1 MRNVSKY
8 LILSAVLLLSVF
20 TTSCTNQSEQAV
32 INKATAITFEN
43 GTVKEYNSS
52 DIINPFKNIKVR
64 FSGKAGKGTATIDTS
79 NCEAIVK
86 DNFTFICENDG
97 NLINGNK
104 AIIKAIYDAKAFK
117 NSGYT
122 ITDNEKSYIVTGVDL
137 YPSAIKNYEK
147 DTLNSS
153 VRKLADKYIEDNIQ
167 TMDMEYDS
175 GKNRSGWSKSGSFE
189 YTYNYHDR
197 IMIYNYNRDDHSKN
211 AYFIIYELSNEINC
225 TEDMTTGE
233 NPMNAG
239 ESDMGWAYIV
249 AGASH
254 ITATSNMIFNNDF
267 NKKEASELSRSFK
280 TYKEAI
286 EYCTYGDGYITLRE
300 AFT

>member
-1 MRNVSKY
+1 MRNISKC

-20 TTSCTNQSEQAV
+20 TTSCANQSEQAI
-32 INKATAITFEN
+32 INKATAITFKN

-52 DIINPFKNIKVR
+52 DIINPFRDIKVR
-64 FSGKAGKGTATIDTS
+64 FSGKADKGTATIDTS

-86 DNFTFICENDG
+86 DNFTFICENNG
-97 NLINGNK
+97 NLINGSK
-104 AIIKAIYDAKAFK
+104 AKIKAIYDIKAFK

-147 DTLNSS
+147 DDLNSC
-153 VRKLADKYIEDNIQ
+153 VRKLADEYINNNIE

-175 GKNRSGWSKSGSFE
+175 GKNRSSWSKSGSFE
-189 YTYNYHDR
+189 YTYNYYDR
-197 IMIYNYNRDDHSKN
+197 IMIYNYNRDDYSKN

-233 NPMNAG
+233 NPMKAG
-239 ESDMGWAYIV
+239 ESDTGWVYIV
-249 AGASH
+249 AGAPSV
-254 ITATSNMIFNNDF
+254 TATSNMIFNSDF
-267 NKKEASELSRSFK
+267 NKKEASELVRSFT
-280 TYKEAI
+280 TYKEAV

-300 AFT
+300 LFT

>member
-1 MRNVSKY
+1 MRNISKC
-8 LILSAVLLLSVF
+8 LILSAVLILSVF
-20 TTSCTNQSEQAV
+20 TTSCANQSEQAI
-32 INKATAITFEN
+32 INKATAITFKN

-52 DIINPFKNIKVR
+52 DIINPFRDIKVR
-64 FSGKAGKGTATIDTS
+64 FSGKADKGTATIDTS

-86 DNFTFICENDG
+86 DNFTFICENNG
-97 NLINGNK
+97 NLINGSK
-104 AIIKAIYDAKAFK
+104 AKIKAIYDIKAFK

-147 DTLNSS
+147 DDLNSC
-153 VRKLADKYIEDNIQ
+153 VRKLADEYINNNIE

-189 YTYNYHDR
+189 YTYNYYDR
-197 IMIYNYNRDDHSKN
+197 IMIYNYNRDDYSKN

-233 NPMNAG
+233 NPMKAG
-239 ESDMGWAYIV
+239 ESDTGWVYIV
-249 AGASH
+249 AGAPSV
-254 ITATSNMIFNNDF
+254 TATSDMIFNGDF
-267 NKKEASELSRSFK
+267 NKKEASELVRSFT
-280 TYKEAI
+280 TYKEAV

-300 AFT
+300 LFT

>member
-1 MRNVSKY
+1 MKNIPKY

-20 TTSCTNQSEQAV
+20 PTSCANHSEQAV
-32 INKATAITFEN
+32 INTTITFEN
-43 GTVKEYNSS
+43 GTIKEYNSS
-52 DIINPFKNIKVR
+52 DIINPFRNIKVR

-86 DNFTFICENDG
+86 DNFTFICENNG

-104 AIIKAIYDAKAFK
+104 ATIKAIYDTKAFK

-122 ITDNEKSYIVTGVDL
+122 ITNSEKSYIVTGVDL

-153 VRKLADKYIEDNIQ
+153 VRKLADKYIVDNIQ

-189 YTYNYHDR
+189 YTYNYYDR
-197 IMIYNYNRDDHSKN
+197 IMIYNYNRADYSKN

-233 NPMNAG
+233 NPMHAG
-239 ESDMGWAYIV
+239 ESDTGWAYIV
-249 AGASH
+249 VGAPS
-254 ITATSNMIFNNDF
+254 ITATSDMIFNSDF
-267 NKKEASELSRSFK
+267 NKKEASELSRSFI

-300 AFT
+300 SFT

>member
-1 MRNVSKY
+1 MRNISKC

-20 TTSCTNQSEQAV
+20 TTSCANQSNQAV

-52 DIINPFKNIKVR
+52 DIINPFRDIKVR
-64 FSGKAGKGTATIDTS
+64 FSGKADKGTATIDTS

-86 DNFTFICENDG
+86 DNFTFICENNG
-97 NLINGNK
+97 NLINGSK
-104 AIIKAIYDAKAFK
+104 AKIKAIYDIKAFK

-147 DTLNSS
+147 DDLNSC
-153 VRKLADKYIEDNIQ
+153 VRKLADEYINNNIE

-189 YTYNYHDR
+189 YTYNYYDR
-197 IMIYNYNRDDHSKN
+197 IMIYNYNRDDYSKN

-233 NPMNAG
+233 NPMKAG
-239 ESDMGWAYIV
+239 ESDTGWVYIV
-249 AGASH
+249 AGAPSV
-254 ITATSNMIFNNDF
+254 TATSNMIFNGDF
-267 NKKEASELSRSFK
+267 NKKEASELVRSFT
-280 TYKEAI
+280 TYEEAV

-300 AFT
+300 LFT

>member
-1 MRNVSKY
+1 MRNISKC
-8 LILSAVLLLSVF
+8 LILSAVLILSVF
-20 TTSCTNQSEQAV
+20 TTSCANQSEQAI

-43 GTVKEYNSS
+43 GTFKEYNSS
-52 DIINPFKNIKVR
+52 DIINPFRDIKVR
-64 FSGKAGKGTATIDTS
+64 FSGKADKGTATIDTS

-104 AIIKAIYDAKAFK
+104 AKIKAIYDIKAFK

-147 DTLNSS
+147 DDLNSC
-153 VRKLADKYIEDNIQ
+153 VRKLADEYINNNIE

-197 IMIYNYNRDDHSKN
+197 IMIYNYNRDDYSKN

-233 NPMNAG
+233 NPMKAG
-239 ESDMGWAYIV
+239 ESDTGWVYIV
-249 AGASH
+249 AGAPNV
-254 ITATSNMIFNNDF
+254 TATSNMIFNGDF
-267 NKKEASELSRSFK
+267 NKKEASELVRSFT
-280 TYKEAI
+280 TYEEAI
-286 EYCTYGDGYITLRE
+286 KYCTYGDGYITLRE
-300 AFT
+300 LFT